1 MNNGWR
7 RETAIREY
15 TKSGIR
21 GEVVYVAPCGKRF
34 KQYPDIIR
42 VSARKLKGKED
53 GGHFSAKSWETW
65 TESNFYNFFLQ
76 YLEKR
81 GINNIKREN
90 FSFSTKLI
98 IGDFLRPTGQ
108 NDNNTGEEKYIR
120 YTEDQMNDEIDK
132 VRKENGWKPR
142 KRNKPS
148 NSRDGSR
155 KSNGAEKTDQ
165 QRLEEQYRLL
175 QRLQV
180 EAIESEAM
188 SKNKLNFKRKRW
200 GRPFT
205 QPQLLKE
212 KLYFFVVF

>member
-42 VSARKLKGKED
+42 VSTTNMGRRED
-53 GGHFSAKSWETW
+53 ISLLGNTDKILL
-65 TESNFYNFFLQ
+65 YNDFLQ

-98 IGDFLRPTGQ
+98 VGDFLRPTGQ

-155 KSNGAEKTDQ
+155 KTNGAEKTDQ
-165 QRLEEQYRLL
+165 QKLEEQYRLL

-180 EAIESEAM
+180 EAIEREKKRRDEQEQIKLQKEAM
-188 SKNKLNFKRKRW
+188 R
-200 GRPFT
+200 
-205 QPQLLKE
+205 
-212 KLYFFVVF
+212 

>member
-42 VSARKLKGKED
+42 VSDTNLGQRERTFLCSQTRTK
-53 GGHFSAKSWETW
+53 
-65 TESNFYNFFLQ
+65 FYCTIFFFLQ

-98 IGDFLRPTGQ
+98 VGDFLRPTGQ

-155 KSNGAEKTDQ
+155 KTNGAEKSDQ
-165 QRLEEQYRLL
+165 QKLEEQYRLL

-180 EAIESEAM
+180 EAIEREKKRRDEQEQIKLQKEAM
-188 SKNKLNFKRKRW
+188 R
-200 GRPFT
+200 
-205 QPQLLKE
+205 
-212 KLYFFVVF
+212 

>member
-1 MNNGWR
+1 MG
-7 RETAIREY
+7 
-15 TKSGIR
+15 
-21 GEVVYVAPCGKRF
+21 
-34 KQYPDIIR
+34 DIFQPR
-42 VSARKLKGKED
+42 AEK
-53 GGHFSAKSWETW
+53 H
-65 TESNFYNFFLQ
+65 FFLQ

-81 GINNIKREN
+81 GINNMKRDN
-90 FSFSTKLI
+90 FSFSTTLI

-165 QRLEEQYRLL
+165 QRLKEQYRFF

-180 EAIESEAM
+180 EAIEREKKRRDEQEQIKLQKEAM
-188 SKNKLNFKRKRW
+188 R
-200 GRPFT
+200 
-205 QPQLLKE
+205 
-212 KLYFFVVF
+212 